1 MLVYLVFLDESYY
14 KIVNVFKVLEN
25 NLRLCINYDK
35 PHQIHQWSFYSFY
48 TVKYMNYFHC

>member
-25 NLRLCINYDK
+25 NLD
-35 PHQIHQWSFYSFY
+35 SA
-48 TVKYMNYFHC
+48 